1 MFVKIFLGFLL
12 LVAVWAR
19 LGEDSSSSS
28 ISKPERA
35 KACWRSADYRGA
47 GALPKREKGK
57 SPTCPSSRPDKSHG
71 LCYPNCESSRKVGE
85 GSLCWDDCSKIKYKS
100 DGLVFCCES
109 KEVCTGL
116 ITTIGV
122 KLPLAVTKL
131 LADIAINPT
140 QIFKLLRDFKRVV
153 EETAGLVLP
162 QCDKLKLEDGDW
174 FGESGLDYDD
184 DEDKSGEDW
193 DDDDIPLKAAASDE
207 ESEPLTAVAQ

>member
-1 MFVKIFLGFLL
+1 MLVKIFFGFLV

-19 LGEDSSSSS
+19 LGEDNN
-28 ISKPERA
+28 KPERA

-47 GALPKREKGK
+47 GALPQREKGK
-57 SPTCPSSRPDKSHG
+57 NPTCPKDRPNKSRG
-71 LCYPNCESSRKVGE
+71 LCYADCKSDKKVGE

-140 QIFKLLRDFKRVV
+140 QIFKLLRDFRKVV

-162 QCDKLKLEDGDW
+162 QCDKLKLEDEADW
-174 FGESGLDYDD
+174 FAFDEGGLDYDD
-184 DEDKSGEDW
+184 EESGGGEDW
-193 DDDDIPLKAAASDE
+193 DDDDIPLQARSDHAAE
-207 ESEPLTAVAQ
+207 ESEELAAVAQ